1 MVVIVCRVVG
11 PYTANAV
18 VDIDTLQEISI
29 GWELS
34 FFLVV
39 QTIETYILQGSR
51 ATGGSKSVGLSSL
64 HGNLTPL
71 GLRNRTC
78 ATYGHTALIELLTI
92 AQDILTDFTKVDV
105 EVTTVAGTAFRL
117 HFIGIDERIHQPEF
131 DILDV

>member
-29 GWELS
+29 GRELS

-51 ATGGSKSVGLSSL
+51 ATGSSKSVGLSSL

-71 GLRNRTC
+71 GLRKRASTTHWH
-78 ATYGHTALIELLTI
+78 AALIELLAVT
-92 AQDILTDFTKVDV
+92 QDVLANFTKVDV
-105 EVTTVAGTAFRL
+105 EVATQATSIIRL